1 MKVKPRKA
9 WGFQKLIERR
19 GEPSRPPASPLI
31 LAPCDSVALSLG
43 KRQRFGAIVARED
56 MGMAFPNDDPTVQR
70 GDRTIQLIDWLV
82 GRLEECLGEVLPLQ
96 TDDLLK
102 DYAQDARNSMASAIE
117 QLRRAR
123 VKKEQQLG
131 GRTC

>member
-1 MKVKPRKA
+1 
-9 WGFQKLIERR
+9 
-19 GEPSRPPASPLI
+19 
-31 LAPCDSVALSLG
+31 
-43 KRQRFGAIVARED
+43 
-56 MGMAFPNDDPTVQR
+56 MAFPNDDPKVQH

-102 DYAQDARNSMASAIE
+102 DYAKDARDSMASAIE
-117 QLRRAR
+117 QLRLAR

-131 GRTC
+131 GRDS